1 MAPRDLPDLMVPR
14 RTCMFVIA
22 HTHVLY
28 VTVFEFPTIRV
39 YLVEG
44 VPLVA
49 RDQLDC
55 KVSLEKLEHQEH
67 Q

>member
-1 MAPRDLPDLMVPR
+1 
-14 RTCMFVIA
+14 MFIIA